1 MVTELPRVFRCD
13 RGWSKASAPL
23 LQSDSCGMPLPNI
36 RCRHHGTAN
45 PLPEVNRYVVVFQD
59 FLISSLSGHLYS
71 QNRIRIARLLAE
83 GRSQDFLKGGAQPSL
98 ARQTISP
105 ACQMYCA
112 RITGDLK
119 CF

>member
-1 MVTELPRVFRCD
+1 MLG
-13 RGWSKASAPL
+13 RG
-23 LQSDSCGMPLPNI
+23 N
-36 RCRHHGTAN
+36 TAN
-45 PLPEVNRYVVVFQD
+45 GPPQTLDNATGASFPYAWLTLNAGLLPLTD
-59 FLISSLSGHLYS
+59 CHS
-71 QNRIRIARLLAE
+71 Q

-112 RITGDLK
+112 HITGDLK